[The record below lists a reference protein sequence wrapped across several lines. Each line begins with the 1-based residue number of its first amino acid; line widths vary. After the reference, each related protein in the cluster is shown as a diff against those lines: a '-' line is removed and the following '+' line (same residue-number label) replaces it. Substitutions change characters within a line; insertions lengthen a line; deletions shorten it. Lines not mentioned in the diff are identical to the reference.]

1 MIIQKK
7 NHHKIFQTIISR
19 SLILLMALVFV
30 FGGFLPVAK
39 ASGNVNSYIV
49 KLHNLE
55 DLNSLS
61 ELGREVQQKFTFTN
75 NETFSNIFSF
85 KSVLSLEQLQL
96 ELSGKSEYVQ
106 LNKSFTASEISVTQ
120 ISVNDPGFTT
130 SPQDI
135 DRQWG
140 IPKVGFD
147 VVWHQSVGS
156 PTNVVAVIDTGID
169 GTHEDLQNMK
179 MVSGYNFITHQPI
192 EGQINSDDN
201 GHGTLIAGLLG
212 ASANNG
218 KGIVG
223 LNWQVSVMPLK
234 ALDASGKGDS
244 STISE
249 SLVWAVDHG
258 ANFINLSLGGIGF
271 GHDTMLA
278 DAVTY
283 AYNKG
288 AIIVAA
294 AGNDTAINGGN
305 LDIEPVY
312 PICDDN
318 NANMIIGVAATD
330 QNDLKPLFSN
340 FGKNCIDVTAP
351 GKRILSTI
359 SYDPLSKTPSPNAY
373 AYASGTSLAVPFV
386 VAEATILKSLFPNAT
401 NEQIRD
407 RILSSTDPVDFL
419 NPTQCGG
426 SSCKGLLGSGR
437 INVVKAAAM
446 EIVTTPPIKEG
457 ELVKSQN
464 SSTVYL
470 ISGGQKRIV
479 SPFVFNQRFL
489 SIPVKTV
496 GDSQL
501 QELPQGPYATP
512 LEETLIKLDG
522 QTTVY
527 MISTGLKLPI
537 TYQVFQQ
544 RSLDFSKVNTLSF
557 SEVDSWATG
566 NLLPPAEGTLVRGIK
581 NKTVYWVVGSVL
593 HPINFA
599 FFTQRGL
606 NVFPIM
612 TVPDNDIPNFPKGES
627 YTR

>member
-1 MIIQKK
+1 MNIQQK
-7 NHHKIFQTIISR
+7 NYPYILMLAFSR
-19 SLILLMALVFV
+19 SLTLLMALVFV
-30 FGGFLPVAK
+30 FGGFVPVSN
-39 ASGNVNSYIV
+39 ASGAINSYIV
-49 KLHNLE
+49 KLYNEE

-61 ELGREVQQKFTFTN
+61 TLGREVEKKFTFSPSEQFN
-75 NETFSNIFSF
+75 NIYSF
-85 KSVLSLEQLQL
+85 NSALSLEQLRQRL
-96 ELSGKSEYVQ
+96 GNKAAYVQ
-106 LNKSFTASEISVTQ
+106 LNRPFSASEITVTQ

-179 MVSGYNFITHQPI
+179 MVSGYNFIAHQPL

-223 LNWQVSVMPLK
+223 LNWQVSIMPLK

-278 DAVTY
+278 DSVTY

-288 AIIVAA
+288 AVIVAA
-294 AGNDTAINGGN
+294 AGNDTAITGGN

-330 QNDLKPLFSN
+330 QNDLKPQFSN

-359 SYDPLSKTPSPNAY
+359 SYDPLSKTPSPNSY

-407 RILSSTDPVDFL
+407 RIISSTDPVDYL
-419 NPTQCGG
+419 NPTQCAG

-437 INVVKAAAM
+437 INVVKAAAT

-457 ELVKSQN
+457 ELVKSQD

-489 SIPVKTV
+489 NTPVKTV
-496 GDSQL
+496 GDSQI

-512 LEETLIKLDG
+512 LEGTLVKLDG

-527 MISTGLKLPI
+527 IISTGLKLPV
-537 TYQVFQQ
+537 TYQVFKQ
-544 RSLDFSKVNTLSF
+544 RGLDFSKVSTLSF
-557 SEVDSWATG
+557 SEVESWATG

-593 HPINFA
+593 HPINYE
-599 FFTQRGL
+599 FFIQRGL

-612 TVPDNDIPNFPKGES
+612 IVPDLDIPSFPKGEA
-627 YTR
+627 YIG